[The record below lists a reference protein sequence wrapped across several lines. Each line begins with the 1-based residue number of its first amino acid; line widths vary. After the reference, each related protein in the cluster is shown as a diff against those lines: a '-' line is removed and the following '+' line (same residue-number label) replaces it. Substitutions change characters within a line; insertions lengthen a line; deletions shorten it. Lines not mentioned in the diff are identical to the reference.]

1 MLRLTPLQLCG
12 SAAHVYNNNIEKTAV
27 RMRELADVKPRT
39 DATVASVI
47 TLNIIELVT
56 SEELSI
62 FMTSVTF
69 EMNNNSP
76 DVGNYKL
83 MRLRQNNRKY
93 RKIHLIVPT

>member
-12 SAAHVYNNNIEKTAV
+12 SAAHVHNDNIGKTAV

-47 TLNIIELVT
+47 TLDMIGLVT

-62 FMTSVTF
+62 FMASVTF
-69 EMNNNSP
+69 
-76 DVGNYKL
+76 GG
-83 MRLRQNNRKY
+83 
-93 RKIHLIVPT
+93 